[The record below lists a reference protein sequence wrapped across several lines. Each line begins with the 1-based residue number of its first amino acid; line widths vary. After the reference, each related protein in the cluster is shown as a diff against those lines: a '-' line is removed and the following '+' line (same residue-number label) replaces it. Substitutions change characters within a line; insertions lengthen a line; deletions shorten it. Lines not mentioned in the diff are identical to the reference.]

1 MIPDPLTFAHAALGC
16 ARTPR
21 RSVEPLGYC
30 RTHDSCHWP
39 CPEAT
44 RLAALIEA
52 RDAQIR
58 ADECEKAAAMI
69 HTLITREPI
78 YDLDNAI
85 AGALRARATQHRGD
99 KP

>member
-39 CPEAT
+39 CPEAV
-44 RLAALIEA
+44 RVAALIEA
-52 RDAQIR
+52 RDREIR
-58 ADECEKAAAMI
+58 ADECEQAAESLGD
-69 HTLITREPI
+69 LIIRFAPRT
-78 YDLDNAI
+78 I